1 LLYIL
6 DAVEKTALQ
15 TSTLVRDM
23 KSLMLR
29 HKQRIRTELP
39 KIYSQ
44 DLINNLFQHPYTKI
58 DFLVKELGITRKTAA
73 KYLEELCRVDLLTK
87 HKLGKDNYYLNN
99 DLFNLLSNV
108 SSLRVEDEEMVPIR
122 TLKG

>member
-1 LLYIL
+1 
-6 DAVEKTALQ
+6 
-15 TSTLVRDM
+15 
-23 KSLMLR
+23 MLR